1 VSLHL
6 LDLLVNNVQIL
17 EWVSPKSLSDRAM
30 SSRVDAI
37 LYMRRSTDVV
47 LPFGEDGA
55 VLVKELPNLS
65 LLLFSQLFRET
76 AHHLR
81 DYVDFGS

>member
-1 VSLHL
+1 M

-17 EWVSPKSLSDRAM
+17 ERVSPESLSDRAM

-37 LYMRRSTDVV
+37 LYIRRSTDVV
-47 LPFGEDGA
+47 LPLGEDGA
-55 VLVKELPNLS
+55 VFVKEPLNRS

-76 AHHLR
+76 AHHLL